1 MIFHRKTFE
10 CYVTMTV
17 LKPLVIKCSK
27 AEAIKTTVSIFY
39 FYFFSILL
47 GMYGVFHCGDVT
59 RSRKTGGFLLQ
70 KLYKLFSQASF
81 KGLAVFSLK
90 GKKEP

>member
-17 LKPLVIKCSK
+17 LKPLVIKWWLSK
-27 AEAIKTTVSIFY
+27 AEAIKTTVSIFKCI
-39 FYFFSILL
+39 YFFSIPLVI
-47 GMYGVFHCGDVT
+47 YGVFHCGDPT

-81 KGLAVFSLK
+81 
-90 GKKEP
+90 